1 MDQDAAPRRHPGADG
16 ALPAVGPSSSR
27 EVPTA
32 LAWSLISKVL
42 VSILAIASNVLIVRG
57 LGDHAYGVYSIFLNI
72 ARFLAIVLGLG
83 LAQGVL
89 QYLPEFRL
97 RGDTRG
103 ARQLLARAFLWQL
116 GGWVVVVLAAFL
128 LRDWLS
134 QILKADLR
142 TLLPIGT
149 ALLLFESLWTT
160 LTNAH
165 TAVRRMVWLTVAS
178 VVQKAVLVGL
188 LILLARGG
196 VTPIHVLYI
205 VAGSFLLGIV
215 LLAPGL
221 PRLLPAGPG
230 TGTEGMPAARLWR
243 YAWPIVI
250 GNLINQVL
258 WRSSDTLF
266 IGYYWNP
273 TLVGYYNAAYNLAQ
287 MIIEFVPLAIWPV
300 ILSSL
305 AEAHVRRSDDLRRGT
320 ELYFRLIFVLV
331 VPFSLTGMVLGGQAY
346 LAMYGA
352 AMAPGAGLCQ
362 ALFGI
367 LLIGFFMT
375 PLRMAMFVKER
386 TLANTLVLAA
396 GAVVNVAL
404 NVILIPRHGIWG
416 AAISVGAAL
425 TLTGVV
431 QYFVTRRALPW
442 AGVPWACFG
451 KVLLASSPVLPLWF
465 ARRDLDAP
473 LPLAG
478 VLVGITIVQYLV
490 LRRLR
495 VFEDEER
502 ELLRRS
508 NLPLKPLIA
517 WFLGPSRSA
526 SH

>member
-16 ALPAVGPSSSR
+16 APPAAGPSASR

-32 LAWSLISKVL
+32 LAWSLVSKVL

-57 LGDHAYGVYSIFLNI
+57 LGDQAYGVYSIFLNI

-89 QYLPEFRL
+89 QYLPELRL

-103 ARQLLARAFLWQL
+103 ARQLLGRALLWQL
-116 GGWVVVVLAAFL
+116 GGWGIVLLAAFL

-134 QILKADLR
+134 QIQKADLR

-149 ALLLFESLWTT
+149 ALLLFESLWST
-160 LTNAH
+160 LANVYTS
-165 TAVRRMVWLTVAS
+165 VRRMAWLTIAS
-178 VVQKAVLVGL
+178 VAQKAALVGL

-196 VTPIHVLYI
+196 VTPIHVVYV
-205 VAGSFLLGIV
+205 VAGSFLLGIA
-215 LLAPGL
+215 LLAPGM
-221 PRLLPAGPG
+221 PRLLPAGPEVANG
-230 TGTEGMPAARLWR
+230 GMPASRLWR
-243 YAWPIVI
+243 YAWPIVV

-320 ELYFRLIFVLV
+320 QLYFRLIFVLV

-367 LLIGFFMT
+367 LMIGFFMT

-386 TLANTLVLAA
+386 TLANTLVLVV

-404 NVILIPRHGIWG
+404 NVLLIPRHGIWG
-416 AAISVGAAL
+416 AAISVGVALAL
-425 TLTGVV
+425 TSVV
-431 QYFVTRRALPW
+431 QYVVTRRALPW

-451 KVLLASSPVLPLWF
+451 KVLLASSPVLPFWF
-465 ARRDLDAP
+465 VRGSLSRP

-478 VLVGITIVQYLV
+478 VLMGITIVQYLA

-495 VFEDEER
+495 VFEEEER

-508 NLPLKPLIA
+508 NLPLKPLLG
-517 WFLGPSRSA
+517 WFLGPPRSA
-526 SH
+526 P